1 MTPLLAVLTQ
11 GRYYLKQTADGIA
24 EPRFDVDGNPAAGDY
39 TCHVC
44 HQVFERPD
52 VARCAIHSEVNCSLC
67 LTTDRHR
74 DADGQGS
81 SSRYFPAASGKPLRG
96 GGGRRRHVTPCHPAG
111 VSFRDNG
118 IGFEDRSTAV
128 ASLQEAVNEVT
139 GEEGI
144 WCSNP
149 DGG

>member
-1 MTPLLAVLTQ
+1 ME
-11 GRYYLKQTADGIA
+11 TAGNTVT
-24 EPRFDVDGNPAAGDY
+24 ETVPRIGEAA
-39 TCHVC
+39 
-44 HQVFERPD
+44 
-52 VARCAIHSEVNCSLC
+52 ARWRREAPP
-67 LTTDRHR
+67 R
-74 DADGQGS
+74 DTV
-81 SSRYFPAASGKPLRG
+81 P
-96 GGGRRRHVTPCHPAG
+96 PCWG
-111 VSFRDNG
+111 ELRDNG